1 MQVLGEERFKS
12 NMEVR
17 YQKLQNRNLELHGV
31 GVVINKSLSIYT
43 VKIAQISHRFS
54 LRTNAYVIQV
64 SQKSIVFSFQKYLNL
79 Q

>member
-54 LRTNAYVIQV
+54 LRTNVYVIQV
-64 SQKSIVFSFQKYLNL
+64 SQKSIVFISKNI
-79 Q
+79 